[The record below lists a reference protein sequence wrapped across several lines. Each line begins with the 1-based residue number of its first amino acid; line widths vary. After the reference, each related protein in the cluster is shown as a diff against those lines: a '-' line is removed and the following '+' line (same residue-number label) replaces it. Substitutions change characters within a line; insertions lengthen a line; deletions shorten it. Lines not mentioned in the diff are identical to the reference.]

1 MTGGL
6 TPKWKKSRSR
16 TRSRR
21 AQWKTKPP
29 TLTTCPRC
37 RQAVLPHTACSS
49 CGWYKGR
56 EYAQAIKNSNA

>member
-21 AQWKTKPP
+21 AQWKAKAP
-29 TLTTCPRC
+29 TLAACPRC
-37 RQAVLPHTACSS
+37 REPHLPHTACPN

-56 EYAQAIKNSNA
+56 EYVEATKGSNA

>member
-21 AQWKTKPP
+21 AQWKAKPP
-29 TLTTCPRC
+29 TLATCPHC
-37 RQAVLPHTACSS
+37 REAILPHTACAS

-56 EYAQAIKNSNA
+56 EYAQAIKRSNA